1 MYYYIEGTV
10 AYALQSAVVIDCS
23 GVGYRLSV
31 SSNTLTQARVGAKL
45 RLFTHLYVREDAVE
59 LFGFAD
65 LKEKNSFLM
74 LIDISGVGPKAAMAI
89 LSVTTPDRFA
99 LGVINGDE
107 KMLTRAQGVGKKLAQ
122 RIILELK
129 DKLAKSMGEELE
141 ELAGSLGEEPV
152 AVMSGNKEAAVSA
165 LIVLGYSRPEAQKA
179 VASVTDAE
187 GKSTEEIIRL
197 ALKNT

>member
-1 MYYYIEGTV
+1 MFYYLEGPV
-10 AYALQSAVVIDCS
+10 AYILPTAVVLDCG
-23 GVGYRLSV
+23 GVGYHLTV
-31 SSNTLTQARVGAKL
+31 SNNTLTRAKIGEEL

-99 LGVINGDE
+99 VGIMSGDE
-107 KMLTRAQGVGKKLAQ
+107 KMLMRAQGVGKKLAQ
-122 RIILELK
+122 RILLELK
-129 DKLAKSMGEELE
+129 DKIAKAAGEELE
-141 ELAGSLGEEPV
+141 ELAASANDAEPV
-152 AVMSGNKEAAVSA
+152 PQNSNREAAVSA
-165 LIVLGYSRPEAQKA
+165 LIVLGYTRPEAVKA
-179 VASVTDAE
+179 VSGVTE
-187 GKSTEEIIRL
+187 SGLSTEEIIRQ

>member
-1 MYYYIEGTV
+1 
-10 AYALQSAVVIDCS
+10 
-23 GVGYRLSV
+23 
-31 SSNTLTQARVGAKL
+31 
-45 RLFTHLYVREDAVE
+45 
-59 LFGFAD
+59 
-65 LKEKNSFLM
+65 M

-187 GKSTEEIIRL
+187 GKTTEEIIRL